1 LKEQVMIV
9 VRGEDDN
16 NSATTGSG
24 GGGRRRSSAAGMIM
38 MNDVVSLSQPKQ
50 QQSTSTDGGGAS
62 SVQASSFS
70 PLEIEDT
77 GSGGGGGGGGGD
89 NGSGGGG
96 SCDDDDELVYP
107 LVHHHSTDS
116 TDDDG
121 IRPSKGGSHRAHDD
135 HHGAGPPAGTAT
147 SPQVIINVVISFVG
161 AGLLGIPNAFAQ
173 SGWVLGSITLLCV
186 SALNVY
192 AMLCLPVVQT
202 TLQRSRPNETIQ
214 TYGDVGRVVL
224 GDNGEKAVFICLGI
238 SQAGFAT
245 AYIIF
250 IAANLHS
257 ITNVPRGIICFV
269 CIPGLALLVQF
280 RDLKSLSP
288 FSLLANTANFCALS
302 AVLFQDYES

>member
-1 LKEQVMIV
+1 MTV
-9 VRGEDDN
+9 VGGEDDN
-16 NSATTGSG
+16 NTVTTGSGG

-50 QQSTSTDGGGAS
+50 QQQSTSTDGGGVSSVHAS
-62 SVQASSFS
+62 SKFS

-77 GSGGGGGGGGGD
+77 GDCGGGGD
-89 NGSGGGG
+89 NGPGGGG
-96 SCDDDDELVYP
+96 GCDDDDELVYP
-107 LVHHHSTDS
+107 LVHHHSKDS

-121 IRPSKGGSHRAHDD
+121 IQPSKGGSHRAHDD
-135 HHGAGPPAGTAT
+135 HHGAGPPGTAT
-147 SPQVIINVVISFVG
+147 SPQVIINIVISFVG

-173 SGWVLGSITLLCV
+173 SGWLLGSITLLCV

-257 ITNVPRGIICFV
+257 ITDVPRGIICFV